1 MAKDHLARFKD
12 ANISTTRSAHPILW
26 QWQPRT
32 GGMFKINSDA
42 ALFDDEGRVGAGA
55 VTRNREGEVLA
66 AISQKLYEQFDAEV
80 G

>member
-1 MAKDHLARFKD
+1 
-12 ANISTTRSAHPILW
+12 
-26 QWQPRT
+26 
-32 GGMFKINSDA
+32 MFKINSDA

-66 AISQKLYEQFDAEV
+66 AISQKLYGQFDAEV